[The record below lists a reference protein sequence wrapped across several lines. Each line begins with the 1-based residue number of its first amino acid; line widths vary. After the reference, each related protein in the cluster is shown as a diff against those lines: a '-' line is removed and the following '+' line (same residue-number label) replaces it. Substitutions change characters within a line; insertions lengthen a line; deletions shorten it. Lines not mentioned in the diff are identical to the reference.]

1 MSNTTEIQKV
11 NVTEITATMAL
22 TSQVLVA
29 NETLSEK
36 AVNGAKQLLDTIDAE
51 GMTED
56 IDAALNTWQTNAKK
70 ATEIMN
76 KRRSPITQIM
86 SKMTKMFTTLEN
98 DLDPTKPESWYSKVQ
113 EQRNKFAKE
122 KALEAKKKADAIL
135 AQQNLEKERISIV
148 SDIQIQI
155 RKLYSQKLLAFRQAI
170 QNAYNQLT
178 LENSDE
184 IKKSISV
191 RPNAYPIDKFRE
203 FNPSVFTV
211 YIGEDELKEIIYSER
226 EKLYAELSAD
236 FTVNMDSEKANALE
250 LIPSRLKELKAIAD
264 AGEAEKKRLEDLAEQ
279 RKKDADALLQK
290 QAAEQAEKDK
300 KTVASNAQM
309 ETATTLFT
317 AAAALAEVKDETK
330 GKSKE
335 GYKINVLNAGGWGAI
350 FMFYFE
356 KEGATAS
363 VEDLGKKTMNQM
375 KTFCEK
381 YALKNEEFI
390 DNDYVVYEEVYKA
403 VVTKAA

>member
-1 MSNTTEIQKV
+1 MSNTTEVQKV
-11 NVTEITATMAL
+11 NVSEITATMAL
-22 TSQVLVA
+22 TSQVLAA
-29 NETLSEK
+29 NESLSEK
-36 AVNGAKQLLDTIDAE
+36 AINGAKQLLDTIEAE
-51 GMTED
+51 GMTEA
-56 IDAALNTWQTNAKK
+56 IDTALNTWQTNAKK

-86 SKMTKMFTTLEN
+86 SKMAKMFTSLEN

-113 EQRNKFAKE
+113 EQRNKFAKA
-122 KALEAKKKADAIL
+122 KAMEAKKKEDAIL
-135 AQQNLEKERISIV
+135 AKQNLDKERISIV

-155 RKLYSQKLLAFRQAI
+155 RTLYNQKVTAFRQAI
-170 QNAYNQLT
+170 QNVYNQLT
-178 LENSDE
+178 LENAEE
-184 IKKSISV
+184 IKKNISV

-211 YIGEDELKEIIYSER
+211 YIGEAELQEIIYAER
-226 EKLYAELSAD
+226 EKLYSELSAD
-236 FTVNMDSEKANALE
+236 FTIKMDAEKANALE

-279 RKKDADALLQK
+279 RRKDAEDSLKK
-290 QAAEQAEKDK
+290 QVAEQAEKDK
-300 KTVASNAQM
+300 NTVAGNAQM
-309 ETATTLFT
+309 ETASTLFNT
-317 AAAALAEVKDETK
+317 AAALAEVKDDK
-330 GKSKE
+330 PKAKE
-335 GYKINVLNAGGWGAI
+335 GYKINVLNAAGWGAV

-375 KTFCEK
+375 KAFCEK

-390 DNDYVVYEEVYKA
+390 DNDYVKYEEVFKA